1 MTLID
6 TDVLLDD
13 ALDRHPHS
21 DYSVAFLRQ
30 MEQTSRSAFVAWH
43 TIATLYY
50 IASRERGDDTVRRFI
65 LELIEYVEVAE
76 TNTESIRYAAAL
88 EMRDF
93 EDAMQVAAAHACGA
107 QHIVTRNIRD
117 FAGSPIPAI
126 TPREALT
133 DLL

>member
-6 TDVLLDD
+6 TDVILDD
-13 ALDRHPHS
+13 ALDRYPHS

-30 MEQTSRSAFVAWH
+30 VERTRTEAFIAWH
-43 TIATLYY
+43 TVSNVYY
-50 IASRERGDDTVRRFI
+50 LVTRERGAEFSRRFI
-65 LELIEYVEVAE
+65 MDLIDYVKIAE

-107 QHIVTRNIRD
+107 RHIVTRNIRD

-126 TPREALT
+126 APREALAE
-133 DLL
+133 LF

>member
-1 MTLID
+1 MLID
-6 TDVLLDD
+6 TDVLVGV
-13 ALDRHPHS
+13 ALDRRPHS
-21 DYSVAFLRQ
+21 VYSSEFLERVGQ
-30 MEQTSRSAFVAWH
+30 APDNAWVAWH
-43 TIATLYY
+43 SVSNLYY
-50 IASRERGDDTVRRFI
+50 VVARDLGDEATRQFI
-65 LELIEYVEVAE
+65 LYLINFVEVAQ

-126 TPREALT
+126 TPQEALT

>member
-1 MTLID
+1 MLID
-6 TDVLLDD
+6 TNVLLDD
-13 ALDRHPHS
+13 ALSRGPHS
-21 DYSVAFLRQ
+21 VHSREFLRQ
-30 MEQTSRSAFVAWH
+30 VERTARSAFVAWH
-43 TIATLYY
+43 TISTLYY
-50 IASRERGDDTVRRFI
+50 IASRERGDVATRQFI
-65 LELIEYVEVAE
+65 LDLIDYVEVAQ

-126 TPREALT
+126 TPRGALT

>member
-1 MTLID
+1 MYSSE
-6 TDVLLDD
+6 LLE
-13 ALDRHPHS
+13 R
-21 DYSVAFLRQ
+21 VRQ
-30 MEQTSRSAFVAWH
+30 APEIAWVAWH
-43 TIATLYY
+43 SVSNLYY
-50 IASRERGDDTVRRFI
+50 VVARDLGDVATRQFI
-65 LELIEYVEVAE
+65 LDLIDYVEVAQ

-107 QHIVTRNIRD
+107 QQIVTRNIRD

-126 TPREALT
+126 TPRGALT